1 MAMTKK
7 CFLSG
12 SILGLVL
19 CAASFLAA
27 LLAFVLSPALSQEK
41 APAPVT
47 VAARVFD
54 GGQFVDGLALRDFEL
69 LENGVPQRIDALF
82 KVDRNAV
89 TRQEGEGPAL
99 PVTARRFFLLFQM
112 YEYNPKVSEAL
123 RYFFNNALL
132 PGDTM
137 EIQTSM
143 RNYMLT
149 PAALAKKPKDVL
161 AKEMDDIVRKD
172 INQGNFVYKGLMRDL
187 RRMVQGIEGLN
198 PVAGGDE
205 ESDAS
210 VSTFGLEY
218 LLNQYKDSLH
228 KLEGLRTLD
237 QDKIV
242 GFAQA
247 LRKLDGRKFVFFF
260 YQQEFRPEISPSMF
274 NTLIDNNQESQN
286 ILADLHDLF
295 QTHHQNISLDQ
306 QKIVQAYCDSSADLN
321 FLFMNRTPER
331 LGGITM
337 RDQSQDVFKIFAQAA
352 TATGGIAESTQN
364 PTAEIRDA
372 LKASETYY
380 LLSYTPASA
389 AKDGEFRTITVKVKD
404 KDYKVLCRR
413 GYIKS

>member
-1 MAMTKK
+1 MNRNKGISVPAA
-7 CFLSG
+7 
-12 SILGLVL
+12 VL
-19 CAASFLAA
+19 AV
-27 LLAFVLSPALSQEK
+27 LAFVLSPALSQEK
-41 APAPVT
+41 GPVPVT
-47 VAARVFD
+47 VAVRVFD
-54 GGQFVDGLALRDFEL
+54 GGQFVEGLALRDFEL

-149 PAALAKKPKDVL
+149 PAAFAKKPKDVL

>member
-1 MAMTKK
+1 MPGNKRISAP
-7 CFLSG
+7 
-12 SILGLVL
+12 
-19 CAASFLAA
+19 AAVVAI
-27 LLAFVLSPALSQEK
+27 LAFVLSPAFSQEQ
-41 APAPVT
+41 ASAPVT
-47 VAARVFD
+47 VAVRVFD
-54 GGQFVDGLALRDFEL
+54 GRQFVDGLALRDFEL
-69 LENGVPQRIDALF
+69 LENGVPQKIDALF

-99 PVTARRFFLLFQM
+99 PVTARRFYLLFQM
-112 YEYNPKVSEAL
+112 YESNPKVSEAL

-149 PAALAKKPKDVL
+149 PAAFAKKPKDVL

-172 INQGNFVYKGLMRDL
+172 INQGNFVYKGLIRDL
-187 RRMVQGIEGLN
+187 RRIVQGIEGLN

-218 LLNQYKDSLH
+218 LLNQYRDSLH
-228 KLEGLRTLD
+228 KLEALRTLD
-237 QDKIV
+237 QDKII

-247 LRKLDGRKFVFFF
+247 LKKQDGRKFVFFF

-274 NTLIDNNQESQN
+274 NTLIDINQESQN
-286 ILADLHDLF
+286 ILADLHELF

-306 QKIVQAYCDSSADLN
+306 QKIVQAYCDSSSDLN
-321 FLFMNRTPER
+321 FLFMTRTPER
-331 LGGITM
+331 FGGITM

-364 PTAEIRDA
+364 PAAEIQDA
-372 LKASETYY
+372 LKASEMYY
-380 LLSYTPASA
+380 LLSYMPASTE
-389 AKDGEFRTITVKVKD
+389 KDGAFKTITIKVKD
-404 KDYKVLCRR
+404 KDYKILNRR

>member
-1 MAMTKK
+1 MTKK

-149 PAALAKKPKDVL
+149 PAAFAKKPKDVL

>member
-1 MAMTKK
+1 MNRNKGISVPAA
-7 CFLSG
+7 
-12 SILGLVL
+12 VL
-19 CAASFLAA
+19 AV
-27 LLAFVLSPALSQEK
+27 LAFVLSPALSQEK
-41 APAPVT
+41 GPVPVT
-47 VAARVFD
+47 VAVRVFD
-54 GGQFVDGLALRDFEL
+54 GGQFVEGLALRDFEL

-99 PVTARRFFLLFQM
+99 PVTARRFYLLFQM

-123 RYFFNNALL
+123 QYFFNNALL

-149 PAALAKKPKDVL
+149 PAAFAKKPKDVL

>member
-1 MAMTKK
+1 
-7 CFLSG
+7 
-12 SILGLVL
+12 
-19 CAASFLAA
+19 
-27 LLAFVLSPALSQEK
+27 
-41 APAPVT
+41 
-47 VAARVFD
+47 
-54 GGQFVDGLALRDFEL
+54 
-69 LENGVPQRIDALF
+69 
-82 KVDRNAV
+82 
-89 TRQEGEGPAL
+89 
-99 PVTARRFFLLFQM
+99 M

-149 PAALAKKPKDVL
+149 PAAFAKKPKDVL